1 MNEAIIQM
9 LNKYNPHTHD
19 DYKNALKEII
29 QEIALLALW
38 RAKFFE
44 KGAFYGGT
52 ALRLLYRLDRF
63 SEDLDF
69 SLLKPTKDFDIG
81 VYEKAIHTELSSF
94 GFQVIFSKK
103 LKIKES
109 FIQSAFLKANT
120 YYHYLQIDISEKEKK
135 RCHIK
140 EQIKIKIEID
150 TNPPK
155 GFETEMHY
163 LLQPTSYAI
172 KAYAKPDL
180 FAGKIHALLY
190 RPWKTRVKGRDWY
203 DFIWFLKNDI
213 SINLNHLI
221 YRVHQT
227 HPSIE
232 IKDITTEFVRKEL
245 IKKIKNLD
253 IPAAKKDIYP
263 FIKNQESLDIWS
275 KDFFLSLVN
284 KLHFNQLN

>member
-1 MNEAIIQM
+1 MNESIIQM
-9 LNKYNPHTHD
+9 INKYNPQTHD

-29 QEIALLALW
+29 QEIALLGLW

-52 ALRLLYRLDRF
+52 ALRLLYGLDRF

-81 VYEKAIHTELSSF
+81 VYEKAIENELSSF
-94 GFQVIFSKK
+94 GFQVSFSKK
-103 LKIKES
+103 IKTKES

-135 RCHIK
+135 KCHFK
-140 EQIKIKIEID
+140 EQIKVKIEID
-150 TNPPK
+150 TNPPM

-172 KAYAKPDL
+172 KAYAQPDL
-180 FAGKIHALLY
+180 FAGKVHALLY
-190 RPWKTRVKGRDWY
+190 RSWKTRVKGRDWY
-203 DFIWFLKNDI
+203 DFIWFLKNGI
-213 SINLNHLI
+213 FLSLNHLA
-221 YRVHQT
+221 YRIHQT
-227 HPSIE
+227 HPSIA
-232 IKDITTEFVRKEL
+232 IKDITDEFVKKEL
-245 IKKIKNLD
+245 IKKIENLD
-253 IPAAKKDIYP
+253 IEGAKKDIYP
-263 FIKNQESLDIWS
+263 FIKNKEILEIWS

-284 KLHFNQLN
+284 KIHLI